1 MKPPKLE
8 TKAKPVE
15 TVTSQSAEALVST
28 ENSNKKKK
36 KKKNKQTAV
45 ENEEKSTAEQLEV
58 KEIKTTSSPGKF
70 VKAPESNVKAQ
81 KTTKPPAAQQK
92 PNKRKFNE
100 DKNASPGHNNAK
112 KMKFNNKKF
121 NKNAPSTDISEN
133 RLKAFGINP
142 KKFKNKLKYGPG
154 KNNNQN
160 GHQKSHKNEKPFHK
174 KKTQSQKEK

>member
-1 MKPPKLE
+1 MKPQVSE
-8 TKAKPVE
+8 TKAKPEE
-15 TVTSQSAEALVST
+15 TVTSQTVETSVST

-36 KKKNKQTAV
+36 KKKNKQTVV
-45 ENEEKSTAEQLEV
+45 ESKEKLEV
-58 KEIKTTSSPGKF
+58 KEPKIVSSPGKF
-70 VKAPESNVKAQ
+70 VKAPESNGKLQA
-81 KTTKPPAAQQK
+81 TSKPPAAQQK
-92 PNKRKFNE
+92 PIKRKFNA
-100 DKNASPGHNNAK
+100 DKNSSPGQNNAK

-121 NKNAPSTDISEN
+121 NKQGPTTDISEN

-174 KKTQSQKEK
+174 KKTQS